1 MFSGNIPLFFS
12 SLHRAEQQILDASGS
27 CAGCF
32 RAARAVRL
40 VAHGEEPVSRT
51 KTKKSPFDDRRKGS
65 MLKKKVRL
73 IGLEPTRLA
82 TPDPKSGAYT
92 NFATGAFQLQKYIM
106 CHDFQRK
113 GRTFFVQWW
122 RIRIFVIQ
130 TLCRYELCP
139 VVSLR

>member
-1 MFSGNIPLFFS
+1 M
-12 SLHRAEQQILDASGS
+12 
-27 CAGCF
+27 
-32 RAARAVRL
+32 
-40 VAHGEEPVSRT
+40 
-51 KTKKSPFDDRRKGS
+51 
-65 MLKKKVRL
+65 RL

-122 RIRIFVIQ
+122 RICIFVIQ

-139 VVSLR
+139 VVSLRYILRFALPLSGGAESLCEAVHIALTLPHNSAESVVFCDEIG

>member
-1 MFSGNIPLFFS
+1 MFCAFSRKWRKVRRSNERESDGREKTRTRFSVGARQSGCSCRMLSRLP
-12 SLHRAEQQILDASGS
+12 RACTKNPFR
-27 CAGCF
+27 CAPKGKS
-32 RAARAVRL
+32 AR
-40 VAHGEEPVSRT
+40 
-51 KTKKSPFDDRRKGS
+51 
-65 MLKKKVRL
+65 KVRL

-122 RIRIFVIQ
+122 RICIFVIQ

>member
-1 MFSGNIPLFFS
+1 M
-12 SLHRAEQQILDASGS
+12 
-27 CAGCF
+27 
-32 RAARAVRL
+32 
-40 VAHGEEPVSRT
+40 
-51 KTKKSPFDDRRKGS
+51 
-65 MLKKKVRL
+65 RL

-106 CHDFQRK
+106 RHDFQRK

-122 RIRIFVIQ
+122 RIGIFAIQ

>member
-1 MFSGNIPLFFS
+1 MDGEIIRMYHPLYTTNPLGNPKV
-12 SLHRAEQQILDASGS
+12 AERI
-27 CAGCF
+27 C
-32 RAARAVRL
+32 
-40 VAHGEEPVSRT
+40 
-51 KTKKSPFDDRRKGS
+51 
-65 MLKKKVRL
+65 VRL

-122 RIRIFVIQ
+122 RICIFVIQ